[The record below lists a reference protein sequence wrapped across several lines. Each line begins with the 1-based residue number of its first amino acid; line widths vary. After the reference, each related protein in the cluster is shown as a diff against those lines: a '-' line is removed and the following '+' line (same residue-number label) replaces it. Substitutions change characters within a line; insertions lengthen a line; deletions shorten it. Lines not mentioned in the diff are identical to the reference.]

1 MKLNFTEKE
10 YNSDYGF
17 ITYIWGPML
26 WHFLHIISFNYPCNP
41 EEYNKKMDTKRD
53 TFKIAIIFINLL
65 LFILPC
71 SSCRTNLKKILK
83 H

>member
-26 WHFLHIISFNYPCNP
+26 WHFLHIIFNYPLTLKNI
-41 EEYNKKMDTKRD
+41 KKMDKKD
-53 TFKIAIIFINLL
+53 TFKIAIIFL
-65 LFILPC
+65 
-71 SSCRTNLKKILK
+71 
-83 H
+83 